1 VRLRF
6 ANVNITSHPLHSH
19 GHRMWVVETDGGQIP
34 ESAWWPESTV
44 NMMPGTTRAVEL
56 VADNPGDWPGT
67 TAWKA

>member
-1 VRLRF
+1 MRLRF